1 MSKAIK
7 RTAADSTDAET
18 TRVIRTGASRVDAD
32 VNPTE
37 VIKPSDSADS
47 ERTSVIDDN
56 VFRPDSETTRV
67 VDDREFEEERR
78 RRELA
83 EQRARERA
91 DRQAI
96 EAERQRRAAH
106 AEPEPEQVAEPAPKR
121 TTDKVMA
128 SLGLFLF
135 RLIVGGI
142 LGVHGFQHLAQRD
155 LTLRAV
161 QALPLPSGYAQSGV
175 WVLGI
180 CECIAAVC
188 IILGLFTRVAGAGII
203 AIMVL
208 SLTFIFWGSLPSSKR
223 WASRA
228 SWSCCWL
235 HAACCCCSWV
245 PVAGPLTPPT
255 GVAALLRRQ
264 RRSATEPNRSGSLP
278 RIRSTFSPRRR
289 DPRRRGGFVA
299 AISHPR
305 RATGMPVRMG
315 S

>member
-47 ERTSVIDDN
+47 ERNSVIDDN
-56 VFRPDSETTRV
+56 VFRPDP

-142 LGVHGFQHLAQRD
+142 LGVHGFQHLAQ
-155 LTLRAV
+155 
-161 QALPLPSGYAQSGV
+161 
-175 WVLGI
+175 
-180 CECIAAVC
+180 
-188 IILGLFTRVAGAGII
+188 
-203 AIMVL
+203 
-208 SLTFIFWGSLPSSKR
+208 
-223 WASRA
+223 
-228 SWSCCWL
+228 
-235 HAACCCCSWV
+235 
-245 PVAGPLTPPT
+245 
-255 GVAALLRRQ
+255 
-264 RRSATEPNRSGSLP
+264 
-278 RIRSTFSPRRR
+278 
-289 DPRRRGGFVA
+289 
-299 AISHPR
+299 
-305 RATGMPVRMG
+305 
-315 S
+315 

>member
-161 QALPLPSGYAQSGV
+161 QAL
-175 WVLGI
+175 
-180 CECIAAVC
+180 
-188 IILGLFTRVAGAGII
+188 
-203 AIMVL
+203 
-208 SLTFIFWGSLPSSKR
+208 SLIHISE
-223 WASRA
+223 
-228 SWSCCWL
+228 
-235 HAACCCCSWV
+235 
-245 PVAGPLTPPT
+245 PT
-255 GVAALLRRQ
+255 
-264 RRSATEPNRSGSLP
+264 RRS
-278 RIRSTFSPRRR
+278 
-289 DPRRRGGFVA
+289 
-299 AISHPR
+299 
-305 RATGMPVRMG
+305 
-315 S
+315 

>member
-106 AEPEPEQVAEPAPKR
+106 AEPEPE
-121 TTDKVMA
+121 
-128 SLGLFLF
+128 
-135 RLIVGGI
+135 
-142 LGVHGFQHLAQRD
+142 
-155 LTLRAV
+155 
-161 QALPLPSGYAQSGV
+161 
-175 WVLGI
+175 
-180 CECIAAVC
+180 
-188 IILGLFTRVAGAGII
+188 RV
-203 AIMVL
+203 
-208 SLTFIFWGSLPSSKR
+208 
-223 WASRA
+223 
-228 SWSCCWL
+228 
-235 HAACCCCSWV
+235 
-245 PVAGPLTPPT
+245 
-255 GVAALLRRQ
+255 
-264 RRSATEPNRSGSLP
+264 
-278 RIRSTFSPRRR
+278 
-289 DPRRRGGFVA
+289 
-299 AISHPR
+299 
-305 RATGMPVRMG
+305 
-315 S
+315 

>member
-47 ERTSVIDDN
+47 ERTSVI
-56 VFRPDSETTRV
+56 
-67 VDDREFEEERR
+67 
-78 RRELA
+78 
-83 EQRARERA
+83 
-91 DRQAI
+91 
-96 EAERQRRAAH
+96 
-106 AEPEPEQVAEPAPKR
+106 EPEQVAEPAPKR

-208 SLTFIFWGSLPSSKR
+208 SLTFIFWGSFAIFKTMGFKGELELLLAACGVLLLFLGAGGWSIDAAYR
-223 WASRA
+223 RSRA
-228 SWSCCWL
+228 
-235 HAACCCCSWV
+235 AAKAEEV
-245 PVAGPLTPPT
+245 G
-255 GVAALLRRQ
+255 
-264 RRSATEPNRSGSLP
+264 
-278 RIRSTFSPRRR
+278 
-289 DPRRRGGFVA
+289 D
-299 AISHPR
+299 
-305 RATGMPVRMG
+305 
-315 S
+315 

>member
-56 VFRPDSETTRV
+56 VFRPASETTRV

-106 AEPEPEQVAEPAPKR
+106 AAPEPDPEPIAEPAPKR
-121 TTDKVMA
+121 TTDKAVA

-135 RLIVGGI
+135 RLVVGAI
-142 LGVHGFQHLAQRD
+142 LGVHGFQHLTQRD

-161 QALPLPSGYAQSGV
+161 QTLPLPSGYAQTGV

-188 IILGLFTRVAGAGII
+188 IILGLFTRVAGVGVI

-208 SLTFIFWGSLPSSKR
+208 ALTFIFWGNFAIFKTMGFKGELELLLAGCGVLLLFLGGGGWSIDAAYR
-223 WASRA
+223 RSRA
-228 SWSCCWL
+228 
-235 HAACCCCSWV
+235 AAKAEEV
-245 PVAGPLTPPT
+245 GY
-255 GVAALLRRQ
+255 
-264 RRSATEPNRSGSLP
+264 
-278 RIRSTFSPRRR
+278 
-289 DPRRRGGFVA
+289 
-299 AISHPR
+299 
-305 RATGMPVRMG
+305 
-315 S
+315 

>member
-56 VFRPDSETTRV
+56 VFRPASETTRV

-208 SLTFIFWGSLPSSKR
+208 SLTFIFWGSFAIFK
-223 WASRA
+223 
-228 SWSCCWL
+228 
-235 HAACCCCSWV
+235 
-245 PVAGPLTPPT
+245 TM
-255 GVAALLRRQ
+255 
-264 RRSATEPNRSGSLP
+264 
-278 RIRSTFSPRRR
+278 
-289 DPRRRGGFVA
+289 GFK
-299 AISHPR
+299 
-305 RATGMPVRMG
+305 G
-315 S
+315 

>member
-208 SLTFIFWGSLPSSKR
+208 SLTFIFWGSSAIFKTMGFKGELELLLAACGVLLLFLGAGGWSIDAAYR
-223 WASRA
+223 RSRA
-228 SWSCCWL
+228 
-235 HAACCCCSWV
+235 AAKAEEV
-245 PVAGPLTPPT
+245 G
-255 GVAALLRRQ
+255 
-264 RRSATEPNRSGSLP
+264 
-278 RIRSTFSPRRR
+278 
-289 DPRRRGGFVA
+289 D
-299 AISHPR
+299 
-305 RATGMPVRMG
+305 
-315 S
+315 

>member
-32 VNPTE
+32 ANPTE
-37 VIKPSDSADS
+37 VINPSDSVDS
-47 ERTSVIDDN
+47 QRTSVIDDD

-67 VDDREFEEERR
+67 VDDREFKEERR

-106 AEPEPEQVAEPAPKR
+106 AEPEPEPVAEPAPMR
-121 TTDKVMA
+121 ATDKAMA

-135 RLIVGGI
+135 RLIVGGV
-142 LGVHGFQHLAQRD
+142 LGVHGFQHLTQRD

-161 QALPLPSGYAQSGV
+161 QTLPLSSGYAQTGV

-180 CECIAAVC
+180 CECVAAVC
-188 IILGLFTRVAGAGII
+188 IILGLFTRVAGAGVI
-203 AIMVL
+203 AITVL
-208 SLTFIFWGSLPSSKR
+208 ALAFIFWGSFAIFKTMGFKGELELLLAGCGALLLFLGAGGWSIDAAYR
-223 WASRA
+223 HSRA
-228 SWSCCWL
+228 
-235 HAACCCCSWV
+235 AAKAEEV
-245 PVAGPLTPPT
+245 GY
-255 GVAALLRRQ
+255 
-264 RRSATEPNRSGSLP
+264 
-278 RIRSTFSPRRR
+278 
-289 DPRRRGGFVA
+289 
-299 AISHPR
+299 
-305 RATGMPVRMG
+305 
-315 S
+315 

>member
-67 VDDREFEEERR
+67 VDDREFEEER
-78 RRELA
+78 
-83 EQRARERA
+83 
-91 DRQAI
+91 
-96 EAERQRRAAH
+96 RRAAH

-208 SLTFIFWGSLPSSKR
+208 SLTFIFWGSFAIFKTMGFKGELELLLAACGVLLLFLGAGGWSIDAAYR
-223 WASRA
+223 RSRA
-228 SWSCCWL
+228 
-235 HAACCCCSWV
+235 AAKAEEV
-245 PVAGPLTPPT
+245 G
-255 GVAALLRRQ
+255 
-264 RRSATEPNRSGSLP
+264 
-278 RIRSTFSPRRR
+278 
-289 DPRRRGGFVA
+289 D
-299 AISHPR
+299 
-305 RATGMPVRMG
+305 
-315 S
+315 